1 MNIWVLAAF
10 TSLFFII
17 CRLIEINFLF
27 KSEDSD
33 KIIRTKPK
41 IIARES
47 VFVFLS
53 VVLAFKL
60 TNTLLQTGIMHLP
73 KFMKGGSSSP
83 NQSNIPIHSDYPFA
97 TTSTTPVF
105 T

>member
-1 MNIWVLAAF
+1 MNIWILASLA
-10 TSLFFII
+10 SLFYIF

-27 KSEDSD
+27 KSDESD
-33 KIIRTKPK
+33 KLIRTKPK

-53 VVLAFKL
+53 VILSFKL
-60 TNTLLQTGIMHLP
+60 TNAVFKTGVLQLP
-73 KFMKGGSSSP
+73 KFMKGGDGS
-83 NQSNIPIHSDYPFA
+83 NQSNIPIHSDYPFSA
-97 TTSTTPVF
+97 KSTTPVF